1 MGASKDW
8 WSSLKPSNLTGR
20 NFGQIISCGL
30 NTEQAS
36 FMEME
41 KCFYVITFKPAYLE
55 LLRGKSLRLQAREES
70 EEAPAQRLIVAIT
83 QGGFG
88 QDVVD
93 DERQAKER
101 FLEYLFFS
109 SDLDL
114 ARNAEVF
121 DEYFEME
128 QAGEFVDLDDEI

>member
-1 MGASKDW
+1 MEMWASGPEDRMSALPGLSIVIHGA
-8 WSSLKPSNLTGR
+8 KP
-20 NFGQIISCGL
+20 I
-30 NTEQAS
+30 A
-36 FMEME
+36 MEME
-41 KCFYVITFKPAYLE
+41 RAYYVVTLKPEYFE
-55 LLRGKSLRLQAREES
+55 LLRETSAGVTNTRDDIETGARVMV
-70 EEAPAQRLIVAIT
+70 VAIT

-114 ARNAEVF
+114 PRNAEVF
-121 DEYFEME
+121 DKYFSIE
-128 QAGEFVDLDDEI
+128 QAEEFVDLDEGN